1 MKIRIPSFSTARVLV
16 AGDVMLDRYWDGD
29 TSRISPEA
37 PVPVVR
43 VDTVRDRPG
52 GAANVAL
59 NLASLGAR
67 ATVLGV
73 TGDDEAADTLDAAL
87 VGAGIERELIRLRGL
102 KTITKLRVMSQH
114 QQLIRLDFENDA
126 GAHDLNAF
134 VDVYERRLQSSSVVV
149 LSDYGK
155 GTLKRMARLIELGR
169 RAGKPVFVDPKG
181 SDFGIYRGATLM
193 KPNRAEFE
201 AVAGRCTTEAE
212 LVRRGEGMRAEL
224 ELEALLI
231 TRGVEGMTLLQRGT
245 EPRHFATRA
254 REVFDVTGAGDTVVA
269 VLAAASGAGCDL
281 AEATALANLSAGIVV
296 RKLGTASVTV
306 PELRRAV
313 FEAEELG
320 HGVVEQE
327 ELESLVSSARRGG
340 QRVVMTNGCFD
351 IVHAGHVG
359 FLECARKLGDRLVV
373 AVNDDASVR
382 RLKGIQRPVHS
393 LEQRMEVL
401 AGLGAVDW
409 VVPFPDDTPER
420 LICEIRPDIL
430 VKGGDYVPENIAG
443 ADCVRAAGGEVR
455 VLPYIEGYSTTGT
468 IERIRGGSEE

>member
-1 MKIRIPSFSTARVLV
+1 MKIHIPSFSTARVLV

-43 VDTVRDRPG
+43 VDAVRDRPG

-73 TGDDEAADTLDAAL
+73 TGDDEAAETLDAAL
-87 VGAGIERELIRLRGL
+87 ASAGIERELLRLPGL
-102 KTITKLRVMSQH
+102 KTITKLRVVSQH
-114 QQLIRLDFENDA
+114 QQLIRLDFESDS
-126 GAHDLNAF
+126 GAHDLSAF
-134 VDVYERRLQSSSVVV
+134 VDVYESRLPISSVVV

-155 GTLKRMARLIELGR
+155 GTLKQMARLIELGR

-181 SDFGIYRGATLM
+181 ADFGIYRGATLM

-201 AVAGRCTTEAE
+201 AVAGRCATEAE
-212 LVRRGEGMRAEL
+212 LVRRGESMRSDL

-281 AEATALANLSAGIVV
+281 SEATALANLSAGIVV
-296 RKLGTASVTV
+296 RKLGTASVSV

-320 HGVVEQE
+320 HGVVEQD
-327 ELESLVSSARRGG
+327 ELEALVSGARAGG

-351 IVHAGHVG
+351 IVHAGHVS
-359 FLECARKLGDRLVV
+359 FLECAQKLGDRLVV

-382 RLKGIQRPVHS
+382 RLKGLQRPVHS

-409 VVPFPDDTPER
+409 VVPFSDDTPER
-420 LICEIRPDIL
+420 LICQICPDIL
-430 VKGGDYVPENIAG
+430 VKGGDYLPDTIAG

-468 IERIRGGSEE
+468 IERIRGVPPE